1 MPFNTEK
8 RPDIAVAIENDIYGG
23 AAHYIAT
30 RVFPEVQT
38 REKGGTIAL
47 AQRLADGGTKGR
59 SWNESLSGT
68 HVAPVDVNYSTSLY
82 EGRAFLS
89 ESDVTDLGGDDKA
102 VAAGAKISSR
112 GALGKAETDA
122 SDAVFTTAAVANAVQ
137 ITSADGFDGLLEAAQ
152 SVKGYGREPVL
163 VASESFWR
171 KWIALPNV
179 RETLTELYG
188 HGIIGNAVRGL
199 PETLESV
206 GAAFG
211 CARVEI
217 GDDDFWQKHGA
228 GALSA
233 AEYAAVINLPT
244 EAQDEP
250 LVYAKSNPVFGI
262 APTFIPQDGSKY
274 EIETG
279 YDVSTKRNIVDS
291 TVRADFVVANDAARK
306 CVYIA

>member
-47 AQRLADGGTKGR
+47 AQRLADSGTKNRTAGAA
-59 SWNESLSGT
+59 LSGT
-68 HVAPVDVNYSTSLY
+68 RVAPADVNFSTNLY
-82 EGRAFLS
+82 EGRAWLT
-89 ESDVTDLGGDDKA
+89 ESDVIDLGGEDKA
-102 VAAGAKISSR
+102 ITAGAKVASR
-112 GALGKAETDA
+112 GALGDAETDA
-122 SDAVFTTAAVANAVQ
+122 AAVVFTTAAVADAVQ

-152 SVKGYGREPVL
+152 SVKGYGREPRL
-163 VASESFWR
+163 VCSESFWR

-179 RETLTELYG
+179 RETLTDLYG
-188 HGIIGNAVRGL
+188 HGVIGNAVRGL
-199 PETLESV
+199 PETLDAV

-211 CARVEI
+211 CVGVEI
-217 GDDDFWQKHGA
+217 GDDDYWQKNGA
-228 GALSA
+228 DALSA
-233 AEYAAVINLPT
+233 AEYAAVVNLPA
-244 EAQDEP
+244 EAVDEP

-262 APTFIPQDGSKY
+262 APTFIPEDGSKY

-279 YDVSTKRNIVDS
+279 YDIGTKKNIVDS
-291 TVRADFVVANDAARK
+291 TVKADFIVANDAARK